1 MKPSSSAQTSQTDWA
16 AHYQTPLA
24 LGGWR
29 KSKRDI
35 FAATFSFLI
44 KNIFP
49 QIDKWRGEGG
59 AVYIPTSSSI
69 QLSCAANKGKL
80 QQPLKKNHSKHTK
93 IITKTQRLI
102 QSDSSPRATESKAP
116 LRRHQRYFTSSLTQ
130 KKSLTGSR

>member
-1 MKPSSSAQTSQTDWA
+1 MKLSSRAQTSQTDWVS

-49 QIDKWRGEGG
+49 PDRQVEGAG
-59 AVYIPTSSSI
+59 VAVYIPTSSSI
-69 QLSCAANKGKL
+69 QLSCATNKGKL
-80 QQPLKKNHSKHTK
+80 QQPLKKKTLGK

>member
-1 MKPSSSAQTSQTDWA
+1 MKLSSRTQASQTDWVS

-49 QIDKWRGEGG
+49 QIDKWRGERGG
-59 AVYIPTSSSI
+59 CLHTDF
-69 QLSCAANKGKL
+69 QL
-80 QQPLKKNHSKHTK
+80 HTAE
-93 IITKTQRLI
+93 LCN
-102 QSDSSPRATESKAP
+102 
-116 LRRHQRYFTSSLTQ
+116 
-130 KKSLTGSR
+130 